1 MQKKIIVLAIAGAM
15 AGITAGSTFAAD
27 MSMSS
32 APSVNFYGVLD
43 YGYLNRSGNGGGVTT
58 QGSSTNSFDSG
69 ISTGSRLGVK
79 GGKDLANGEKFLYE
93 IEYGIT
99 IDNNGGGSNSTTTT
113 TSSPFWNRH
122 SYIGVTGDSGTFV
135 GGRLEGARY
144 SFSNKYDPFAGGTVG
159 NFGSLLGHQ
168 ARADNAVAYISPTVA
183 GGFSVLAAYTAR
195 LTGDEN
201 PANNGDA
208 RLYAIA
214 PQYNNGPLSVT
225 YDYEDATVHGALGGD
240 IKINVLAGSYD
251 LAAVKLFA
259 YWESVKDSGTA
270 LVAAIGTLDQKA
282 YMIGATAPVG
292 DNVKL
297 KVSYGD
303 VKDSFN
309 ANSDCKKTSIGA
321 DYAYDKNIGL
331 YADFA
336 TISNQSNATCTIA
349 TSSASYSGSHAS
361 FAAVDSTLPGNT
373 TGYGTRGIDVGAK
386 FTF

>member
-15 AGITAGSTFAAD
+15 AGITAGSAFAAD

-43 YGYLNRSGNGGGVTT
+43 YGYLNRSGNSGGVTT
-58 QGSSTNSFDSG
+58 QSSSTNSFDSG

-122 SYIGVTGDSGTFV
+122 SYIGVTGDTGTFV

-168 ARADNAVAYISPTVA
+168 ARADNAVAYISPTFA

-201 PANNGDA
+201 PSNSGDA

-225 YDYEDATVHGALGGD
+225 YDYEDATVHGTGGD
-240 IKINVLAGSYD
+240 IKINVLGGSYD
-251 LAAVKLFA
+251 LSVVKLFG
-259 YWESVKDSGTA
+259 YWESLKTGGALSG
-270 LVAAIGTLDQKA
+270 LNLDQKA
-282 YMIGATAPVG
+282 YMIGATAPIG
-292 DNVKL
+292 DTVKL

-303 VKDSFN
+303 VKDGYTS
-309 ANSDCKKTSIGA
+309 NSDCKKASIGA
-321 DYAYDKNIGL
+321 DYAYDKSIAL

-349 TSSASYSGSHAS
+349 TSSASYSGSHAA
-361 FAAVDSTLPGNT
+361 FAGVDSTLPGNT
-373 TGYGTRGIDVGAK
+373 TGYGTRGIDIGAK
-386 FTF
+386 YTF